1 MEKTRRRFRIPFR
14 CLINHF
20 HGTGYHKFSL
30 SRAIAP
36 GETHVNR
43 KDDNTIPK
51 AVVTRLSLYL
61 RELQQYA
68 RTGAETISSSR
79 LGRMLGIT
87 GAQVRKDFAYFGQF
101 GYPGIGYRCEQ
112 LVGEIRQILG
122 TNRIWPVALVGCGN
136 MGRALL
142 GYRGF
147 HKQGFEVLAAF
158 DQNPDLFGEK
168 IGEIPIE
175 PLEQMGKSLADK
187 KIQLAILAVP
197 AEAAQE
203 VAELLVKMGIIGI
216 LNFAPITL
224 NLPNRIAT
232 VGVDL
237 AMELEQLSFEVARQQ
252 ADFGKPS

>member
-1 MEKTRRRFRIPFR
+1 MPVCPR
-14 CLINHF
+14 LVA
-20 HGTGYHKFSL
+20 L
-30 SRAIAP
+30 
-36 GETHVNR
+36 NR
-43 KDDNTIPK
+43 KEDSTIPK

-61 RELQQYA
+61 RELQQYM
-68 RTGAETISSSR
+68 RTGSETISSSR

-112 LVGEIRQILG
+112 LVNEIRQILG

-158 DQNPDLFGEK
+158 DQDPNLNGKK
-168 IGEIPIE
+168 IGEIVIE
-175 PLEQMGKSLADK
+175 PLEKMGETLNEKN
-187 KIQLAILAVP
+187 IQLAILAVP
-197 AEAAQE
+197 VEAAQE
-203 VAELLVKMGIIGI
+203 VAEMLVELGVIGI

-237 AMELEQLSFEVARQQ
+237 AMELEQLSFEVARQ
-252 ADFGKPS
+252 ADLPKSSKRKSGRSSSAE